1 MVLNLDKCI
10 GCHTCSVTCKN
21 VWTNRPGMEYVWFNN
36 VETKPSTGY
45 PKQWED
51 QDRWKGGWQV
61 KNGKLQL
68 KRGPRSWLLSCTFS
82 KDCCRPSTN
91 TTNPIP
97 SVTRSCKRR
106 LS

>member
-1 MVLNLDKCI
+1 
-10 GCHTCSVTCKN
+10 
-21 VWTNRPGMEYVWFNN
+21 MEYVWFNN

-61 KNGKLQL
+61 QERKAAAEARAPLVASSRHLQPMDWCPTIDEYYEPYTFDYQKLQ
-68 KRGPRSWLLSCTFS
+68 
-82 KDCCRPSTN
+82 
-91 TTNPIP
+91 
-97 SVTRSCKRR
+97 RR